1 MLETLQPTMKLNRR
15 DSVVVALTPIPKQ
28 TQLTIDQQTIT
39 TLEDIPQGHKIAL
52 GDLKAGDNVIKYG
65 YPIGHVTTD
74 VTAGQWLHTHNV
86 KPIFLV
92 NWIIDMKRC
101 PSKSLPFENRTFQ
114 GYLRK
119 MEK

>member
-1 MLETLQPTMKLNRR
+1 M
-15 DSVVVALTPIPKQ
+15 
-28 TQLTIDQQTIT
+28 
-39 TLEDIPQGHKIAL
+39 
-52 GDLKAGDNVIKYG
+52 IKYG

-92 NWIIDMKRC
+92 NWIIDMKKDVH
-101 PSKSLPFENRTFQ
+101 PSHYPFENRTFQ

-119 MEK
+119 NGKVGIRNDLF